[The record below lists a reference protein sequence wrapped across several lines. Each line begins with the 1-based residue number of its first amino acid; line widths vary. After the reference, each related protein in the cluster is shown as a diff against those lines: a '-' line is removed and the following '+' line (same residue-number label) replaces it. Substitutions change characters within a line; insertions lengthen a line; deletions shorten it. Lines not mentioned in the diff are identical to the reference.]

1 MQKLTTSGSINALLM
16 TFIGVCVVLIV
27 SLVFGFS
34 YYSKANKYK
43 NDADT
48 LIAQA
53 VAAAEAKQATQLENQ
68 FKVESENPF
77 TSYTGPS
84 QYGSV
89 YVPYP
94 KNWSGYI
101 NTSGSNPLDAY
112 FNPGVVPSV
121 GGSGS
126 VYALRVQINAN
137 PYSQQLQQYT
147 SQQQSSKLSIT
158 PFQLKKVPQ
167 VTGVLIQGQIE
178 PNKTGDMVMLPDRT
192 NTLELWTESTSYN
205 SIFLNQILP
214 SVTFSP

>member
-1 MQKLTTSGSINALLM
+1 MRKLTTDGSISTLLVA
-16 TFIGVCVVLIV
+16 FIGVCIVLVV
-27 SLVFGFS
+27 SLVFGFN

-43 NDADT
+43 NDANA

-53 VAAAEAKQATQLENQ
+53 VTAAESQQAIKLENQ
-68 FKVESENPF
+68 FKIESENPF

-84 QYGSV
+84 QYGSL

-94 KNWSGYI
+94 KNWSAYI
-101 NTSGSNPLDAY
+101 NTSGSNPLDGY
-112 FNPGVVPSV
+112 FNPGVVPSI

-126 VYALRVQINAN
+126 LFALRVQINPN
-137 PYSQQLQQYT
+137 TYSQQLQQYT
-147 SQQQSSKLSIT
+147 GQQQSLGLSIT
-158 PFQLKKVPQ
+158 PYQLKKVPQ

-192 NTLELWTESTSYN
+192 NTLELWTESTNYN

-214 SVTFSP
+214 NVTFSP